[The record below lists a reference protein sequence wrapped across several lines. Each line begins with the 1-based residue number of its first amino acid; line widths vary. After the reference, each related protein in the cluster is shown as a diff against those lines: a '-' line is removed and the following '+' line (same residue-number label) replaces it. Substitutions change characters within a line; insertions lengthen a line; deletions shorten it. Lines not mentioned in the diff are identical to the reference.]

1 MAFLLNDNQVS
12 VINADSIQLVKQ
24 VPIGI
29 YKTCF
34 SPRSGTYLE
43 KTQLKLSHG
52 KIYGDS
58 QSIANHIVTAFK
70 KSPKEKNLGVL
81 LSGGRGLGKTLTTR
95 LVIEQ
100 LKDECPIITISE
112 YSSDLS
118 DFLTNISGCVIL
130 MDEFEKFMS
139 GNTSK
144 EENSMTKQE
153 SLLSI
158 FDGNTNNKGNLFLLT
173 VNEVNKL
180 NENLLSRPGRIRYNF
195 KYESES
201 GDVIRAYCEDNLD
214 RKELIPEIITVL
226 SSARYV
232 SMDIIS
238 AFVQELNDFPNL
250 TPRDIQRF
258 FNIEQDS
265 SYTFKIYTEYNGHE
279 GVFATTFN
287 SLRSRTR
294 DWIYLEPN
302 SLNDLKKQF
311 KENGELE
318 EDEDFEDS
326 GLFPHAICYSIEQV
340 SFPSF
345 VIGSAEIDADAV
357 TIESTNSTISI
368 DNIHITKVVLIDKKG
383 GKEPKSKMSLVL

>member
-52 KIYGDS
+52 KIYGES
-58 QSIANHIVTAFK
+58 QSIANHIVTAYK
-70 KSPKEKNLGVL
+70 KNPKEKNLGVL

-100 LKDECPIITISE
+100 LKDEYPIITISE
-112 YSSDLS
+112 YTSDLS

-139 GNTSK
+139 GKATK
-144 EENSMTKQE
+144 EEGSMTKQE

-180 NENLLSRPGRIRYNF
+180 DENLLSRPGRIRYNF
-195 KYESES
+195 KYNSES

-214 RKELIPEIITVL
+214 RKELIPEIVTVL

-265 SYTFKIYTEYNGHE
+265 SYTFKIYAEYNGHE
-279 GVFATTFN
+279 GVYTATFN
-287 SLRSRTR
+287 ALRSRTR
-294 DWIYLEPN
+294 DWIYLESN
-302 SLNDLKKQF
+302 SYNALEKQF
-311 KENGELE
+311 MESGELDK
-318 EDEDFEDS
+318 DEDLEDS
-326 GLFPHAICYSIEQV
+326 GLFPQAICYSIDQV
-340 SFPSF
+340 SFPSL
-345 VIGSAEIDADAV
+345 VIGSTEIDADAV

-368 DNIHITKVVLIDKKG
+368 DDIHVTKVMLIDKKG
-383 GKEPKSKMSLVL
+383 GKEPKSRLALAL